1 MNVNMNIDWQWPK
14 ITKQKKCLFGR
25 LGSSLGPAKRFFTFL
40 PLLSGNRNI
49 LFVLEQKLTLKHFCS
64 ILQKRYWDGLHV
76 VGLL

>member
-1 MNVNMNIDWQWPK
+1 MAKNYQTEEM
-14 ITKQKKCLFGR
+14 
-25 LGSSLGPAKRFFTFL
+25 SLWWASVPLKDLL